1 MNKKLLSLAV
11 AAAVAAPTA
20 AMAEAVLYGKLHQ
33 SIDYVDINNI
43 SGVEYER
50 SSATVYNGQVETST
64 TSTSLPWYSTEAAV
78 TTPGA
83 TPLGTTENSYFVNGS
98 NTTVYVPVYANDG
111 TVVGTRAVGPGGAV
125 VGGGYTSTSTST
137 NASTD
142 TYNNLILTDANG
154 TPIVNKQYAQ
164 DFAGWGISANSWRR
178 YTLVNPGTGIG
189 GPVDGRANRIGV
201 KGSEDLGNGLK
212 AIYQVEFG
220 INLSSADNN
229 IPGGDNGIS
238 YRNSFVGLASDFGTL
253 LVGRHDTP
261 LKISTGKL
269 DLFSDTM
276 ADYNSTVGFNDI
288 RADNVVAYISPT
300 YSGFSFMGAVVAGG
314 GTNALGGNSF
324 ATGLNYENTSLASAY
339 SLALIYNNGPF
350 YASAAYE
357 VLSNEMFM
365 SGDTSS
371 AGKQQ
376 CLNADG
382 SATLGCA
389 YVDDDFG
396 KWRVG
401 LGLLDWN
408 GFTLTAIYESQD
420 DLPGG
425 QIREATG
432 FVNPETGQV
441 SFAGVAGIKSQDL
454 WQVQAGYSFGNNMIK
469 AMYGSVNRD
478 AGKALANFRDET
490 LAINNISNLASGLR
504 KDLEGDRSTWAVG
517 FDHNF
522 SKRTQVYALY
532 TDVSDDFDG
541 NPLYPGVD
549 WSGFSLGLIH
559 AF

>member
-20 AMAEAVLYGKLHQ
+20 AMAEAVLYGKLNQ
-33 SIDYVDINNI
+33 SIDYADIKNI
-43 SGVEYER
+43 SGVEYSTVDSFNVTGT
-50 SSATVYNGQVETST
+50 SSQT
-64 TSTSLPWYSTEAAV
+64 TTQIYSTAAAAQANGG
-78 TTPGA
+78 PGSTGYVA
-83 TPLGTTENSYFVNGS
+83 TAANVPTWS
-98 NTTVYVPVYANDG
+98 NYTGGTVYVPVEQPDG
-111 TVVGTRAVGPGGAV
+111 TLQVQAVANGQFLDGV
-125 VGGGYTSTSTST
+125 TNT
-137 NASTD
+137 NAVSVPTGQPI
-142 TYNNLILTDANG
+142 TLIRVNSAG
-154 TPIVNKQYAQ
+154 VPIVDRNLGK
-164 DFAGWGISANSWRR
+164 DFKGWGVSANSYRK
-178 YTLVNPGTGIG
+178 YTLVNPGTGLGNYYG
-189 GPVDGRANRIGV
+189 GTHINDRANRIGV

-220 INLSSADNN
+220 ISLSSADDN
-229 IPGGDNGIS
+229 IVSGDNGIS
-238 YRNSFVGLASDFGTL
+238 MRNSFVGLASDYGTV

-276 ADYNSTVGFNDI
+276 ADYNGTVGFDDV

-300 YSGFSFMGAVVAGG
+300 YSGLSFMGAVVAGG
-314 GTNALGGNSF
+314 G
-324 ATGLNYENTSLASAY
+324 ATAGYGLNYDNDSLASAY

-350 YASAAYE
+350 YGSAAYE
-357 VLSNEMFM
+357 VISNENFM
-365 SGDTSS
+365 DS
-371 AGKQQ
+371 AVSDAGNAQ

-382 SATLGCA
+382 TSTLGCA
-389 YVDDDFG
+389 YVDEDYN
-396 KWRVG
+396 KWRLG

-408 GFTLTAIYESQD
+408 GFTLTAVYEQQN

-425 QIREATG
+425 QTRTATG
-432 FVNPETGQV
+432 FIDPDGNVT
-441 SFAGVAGIKSQDL
+441 FAGVSGIKKQQL

-478 AGKALANFRDET
+478 AGKALANLRSET
-490 LAINNISNLASGLR
+490 VAINNIGGLASGLR

-522 SKRTQVYALY
+522 SKRTSVYALY
-532 TDVSDDFDG
+532 TAVDDDFNG

-549 WSGFSLGLIH
+549 WSGFSLGVIH